1 MNICHVNI
9 HCNCKCC
16 ALQLQVIGS
25 YVGIATVG
33 IFILWYTQASFL
45 GIDLISDGHTLVELS
60 QLRNWGECSSWSDFS
75 VTPFIVGRGRVIS
88 FSDPCDYFSVGK
100 VKAMTLSL
108 SVLVAIEMFN
118 SLNALSEDNSLI
130 TMPPW
135 RNPWLLVAMSVS
147 FGLHC
152 VILYV
157 PFLAEVFGIVPL
169 SLNEWVLVLLVS
181 APVVLIDEVL
191 KFMGRRRTTKVKTA

>member
-1 MNICHVNI
+1 MSRPS
-9 HCNCKCC
+9 
-16 ALQLQVIGS
+16 QVIGS

-45 GIDLISDGHTLVELS
+45 GINLVSDGHMLIELS
-60 QLRNWGECSSWSDFS
+60 QLRNWGKCRSWPNFS
-75 VTPFIVGRGRVIS
+75 ATPFVVSGGRLIT
-88 FSDPCDYFSVGK
+88 FSDPCDYFTIGK

-130 TMPPW
+130 TVTPW
-135 RNPWLLVAMSVS
+135 RNPWLLVAMAFS

-152 VILYV
+152 LILYV
-157 PFLAEVFGIVPL
+157 PFLANIFGTVPL
-169 SLNEWVLVLLVS
+169 TLKEWSLVILVS
-181 APVVLIDEVL
+181 CPVIIIDELL
-191 KFMGRRRTTKVKTA
+191 KLVGRIQTRRLAKEKMA